1 LIFERVRDYYIFI
14 GHAWICP
21 DCRLRVLEEP
31 EVMLIGHKVSE
42 EEREYIMALTD
53 ASFGTMMNLS
63 EATGLSLE
71 DLREAIDHPRS
82 RLRHL
87 GVYKRKRTG

>member
-1 LIFERVRDYYIFI
+1 MRDYFILI

-21 DCRLRVLEEP
+21 DCRQRLLADP
-31 EVMLIGHKVSE
+31 EAMLIGHKVSD
-42 EEREYIMALTD
+42 EERTCILALTD
-53 ASFGTMMNLS
+53 ESFGTMMILG
-63 EATGLSLE
+63 EATGLSTD

-87 GVYKRKRTG
+87 GVVKRRR

>member
-1 LIFERVRDYYIFI
+1 MFERVRDYFILI

-21 DCRLRVLEEP
+21 DCRQRLLADP
-31 EVMLIGHKVSE
+31 DAMLIGHKVSE
-42 EEREYIMALTD
+42 EERACVLALTD
-53 ASFGTMMNLS
+53 ESFGTMMALAAATELS
-63 EATGLSLE
+63 EG

-87 GVYKRKRTG
+87 GVVKRRQ

>member
-1 LIFERVRDYYIFI
+1 MFERVRDYFILI

-21 DCRLRVLEEP
+21 DCRQRLLTETEA
-31 EVMLIGHKVSE
+31 MLIGHKVSE
-42 EEREYIMALTD
+42 EERACILALTD
-53 ASFGTMMNLS
+53 ESFGTMMALA
-63 EATGLSLE
+63 EATDLSVD

-87 GVYKRKRTG
+87 GVVKRRR

>member
-1 LIFERVRDYYIFI
+1 MFERVRDYFILI

-21 DCRLRVLEEP
+21 DCRQRLLADP
-31 EVMLIGHKVSE
+31 DVMLIGHKVSE
-42 EEREYIMALTD
+42 EERACVLALTD
-53 ASFGTMMNLS
+53 ESFGTMMALAAATNLS
-63 EATGLSLE
+63 ED

-87 GVYKRKRTG
+87 GVVKRQR

>member
-1 LIFERVRDYYIFI
+1 MLERVRDYYILI

-21 DCRLRVLEEP
+21 DCRVRLLAEP

-42 EEREYIMALTD
+42 EERECVIALTD
-53 ASFGTMMNLS
+53 ASFGTMMALAAATQLS
-63 EATGLSLE
+63 MDE
-71 DLREAIDHPRS
+71 LREAIDHPRS

-87 GVYKRKRTG
+87 GVNKRRR

>member
-1 LIFERVRDYYIFI
+1 MRDYFILI

-21 DCRLRVLEEP
+21 DCRQRLLADP
-31 EVMLIGHKVSE
+31 EAMLIGHKVSD
-42 EEREYIMALTD
+42 EERACILALTD
-53 ASFGTMMNLS
+53 ESFGTMMILG
-63 EATGLSLE
+63 EATGLSTD

-87 GVYKRKRTG
+87 GVVKRRR